1 MSQDPWICQLCP
13 YELAPWA
20 LVQGEVP
27 RAPRSVKEEAED
39 GGGWAD
45 ADRKSRR
52 KLMPP
57 ELISGQV
64 RARQSSGFHGFI
76 LKVTLG
82 YAIIE
87 ILCCRSCPSV

>member
-13 YELAPWA
+13 YELAPWT

-27 RAPRSVKEEAED
+27 RAPRRVKEEAED
-39 GGGWAD
+39 EGGWAD
-45 ADRKSRR
+45 AGPKSRQ

-64 RARQSSGFHGFI
+64 RARQSSRFHSYI
-76 LKVTLG
+76 LKVILG
-82 YAIIE
+82 YTIIE
-87 ILCCRSCPSV
+87 ILCC